1 MSLNTHIMY
10 RLHNLTK
17 NLTKNSIKLKAVVGL
32 KKDQCSPTILGP
44 FSSTALQPPI
54 CNINGSIRN
63 NNGYI
68 ALHAISNG
76 YNNQ

>member
-32 KKDQCSPTILGP
+32 KKDSVV
-44 FSSTALQPPI
+44 
-54 CNINGSIRN
+54 
-63 NNGYI
+63 
-68 ALHAISNG
+68 LHTL
-76 YNNQ
+76 